1 LKVVAVPILKNIFL
15 LPLFITLFFYQDD
28 IHLPQGLSLP
38 WIKSHK
44 IIEIIGSSDKGWE
57 DAAQLAVD
65 EAKKTLH
72 GIHGIE
78 VVDRTA
84 AVDPTSGKL
93 TNYRTCLKVSFA
105 VD

>member
-1 LKVVAVPILKNIFL
+1 M
-15 LPLFITLFFYQDD
+15 
-28 IHLPQGLSLP
+28 PQGLSLP

>member
-1 LKVVAVPILKNIFL
+1 MTHHVA
-15 LPLFITLFFYQDD
+15 
-28 IHLPQGLSLP
+28 
-38 WIKSHK
+38 K

-57 DAAQLAVD
+57 DAAQVAVD

-78 VVDRTA
+78 VVDMTA
-84 AVDPTSGKL
+84 
-93 TNYRTCLKVSFA
+93 YRTCVKISFA